1 MINRAESE
9 GPNMNVFSDEPYSE
23 TDLARDAEA
32 DIALPDSS
40 LGSLPEGDTELPIA
54 NLFVGL
60 GDRSRAEKTLSNPIG
75 KYFIISQIGGSA
87 FVDNSSD

>member
-1 MINRAESE
+1 
-9 GPNMNVFSDEPYSE
+9 MNVFSDEPYSE
-23 TDLARDAEA
+23 
-32 DIALPDSS
+32 
-40 LGSLPEGDTELPIA
+40 
-54 NLFVGL
+54 GL

>member
-1 MINRAESE
+1 
-9 GPNMNVFSDEPYSE
+9 MNVFSDEPYSE
-23 TDLARDAEA
+23 TDLARDAEG
-32 DIALPDSS
+32 DS
-40 LGSLPEGDTELPIA
+40 ELPIA